1 MCQMR
6 IYDTGSDTIGG
17 SFSLDVTNIGKAE
30 TKEAEKQPLIVRPPA
45 EDAAGSKP
53 PDEKA
58 EETKAEEDAALQQ
71 IIQDTG
77 V

>member
-1 MCQMR
+1 MR
-6 IYDTGSDTIGG
+6 NYDTGSDTTGG

-30 TKEAEKQPLIVRPPA
+30 TKEAERQPLIVRPPA
-45 EDAAGSKP
+45 EDVASKP
-53 PDEKA
+53 PDENA